1 MGLDE
6 SIDWLLEQE
15 KKLRR
20 KFPLPAQALRD
31 LRWHMMTLRA
41 ETEDTGDAP
50 VFDNPE
56 DLLDYLKECRK
67 GGFQAR
73 RAGSM

>member
-1 MGLDE
+1 M
-6 SIDWLLEQE
+6 QYVN
-15 KKLRR
+15 
-20 KFPLPAQALRD
+20 
-31 LRWHMMTLRA
+31 MMTLRA